1 MENKTIKFL
10 EEYNKLV
17 NNLRKEMSYEPSSSP
32 TVSNLVK
39 AMSNHEEYK
48 DWAIKLDKCRHIRNV
63 LVNESTSID
72 LDLQMHLEVLEEF
85 NKLDLSSIILYLKDK
100 GIR

>member
-1 MENKTIKFL
+1 MKNKVLNFL

-17 NNLRKEMSYEPSSSP
+17 KNLKKEMSYEPSSS
-32 TVSNLVK
+32 TISNLVK
-39 AMSNHEEYK
+39 EMSNDEEYK

-63 LVNESTSID
+63 LVNDITSRD
-72 LDLQMHLEVLEEF
+72 LELQEYLEVLEEF

-100 GIR
+100 ANW